1 MSFFKKSGDSEQQAT
16 VADLRRKV
24 ADAQMPAGVEKIAE
38 QELEMLTK
46 ISPASAEYSIGLTYI
61 DYLVTL
67 PWNKKTEDNLDL
79 TRAERL
85 LNENHYGLN
94 KVKERILEHLAV
106 KVMRLNRKPLILVV
120 DDEEIARKN
129 LEHVLTQR
137 TV

>member
-1 MSFFKKSGDSEQQAT
+1 MNSKSIIAELS
-16 VADLRRKV
+16 RKIT
-24 ADAQMPAGVEKIAE
+24 DAKMPAGVEKIAG

-79 TRAERL
+79 ARAERI

-106 KVMRLNRKPLILVV
+106 KVH
-120 DDEEIARKN
+120 A
-129 LEHVLTQR
+129 
-137 TV
+137 